1 MNMQERIIR
10 WSRSTSTTL
19 EQLLAGAIILAVILF
34 GLATIFVMAELD
46 WQSADTFYELVYRV
60 LLMVIG
66 VELARTLLTHDLN
79 AILEL
84 LAFVVARKMMK
95 PDISSTDIV
104 LSVISFVA
112 LLAGKKYFLGGKI
125 TPKEER
131 LT

>member
-1 MNMQERIIR
+1 MSMQDRIIE
-10 WSRSTSTTL
+10 WSKTTSTTL

-34 GLATIFVMAELD
+34 GLATIFVMGELD

-112 LLAGKKYFLGGKI
+112 LLAGKTYFLGGKI